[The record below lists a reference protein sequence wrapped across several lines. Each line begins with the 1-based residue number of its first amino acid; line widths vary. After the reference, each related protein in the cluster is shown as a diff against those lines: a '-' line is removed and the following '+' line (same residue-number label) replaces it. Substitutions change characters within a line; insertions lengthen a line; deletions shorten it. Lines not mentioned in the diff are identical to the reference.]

1 MDRRH
6 FLATS
11 ALAAA
16 APLLPAV
23 GSSVTQAA
31 SPSPGMDMFKRINFG
46 TDGLGLNAR
55 EYALLLHEA
64 VTARP
69 FPADFYSNGGV
80 IEEIETAFA
89 QRLGKQAAMFV
100 PTGTLANHIA
110 IRKLAGNDRRV
121 LVQAESHLYNDSGD
135 CAEVLSG
142 LNLIPLAA
150 GGRMPTLDE
159 VKQWVERSAHG
170 RVEMKI
176 GAISI
181 ESPVRRLDHQMVPFA
196 ELERI
201 SAYAREQGIRL
212 HLDGARLFN
221 LPQHSGRSVRDYAA
235 LFDTVYVSLWKH
247 FNGTTGAILAGD
259 TTFIEGLYHTR
270 RMFGGSL
277 PRAWPNVALVP
288 DYLKRYEE
296 DYARAWQSTERLI
309 ALLEADG
316 RFRIRR
322 MPDGTSR
329 FFLGVTGIAP
339 DVFSGRA
346 ASANVHLPQAVPDTG
361 EFPMDVNATILRMTP
376 DALAR
381 IFIGAIG

>member
-6 FLATS
+6 FLASS

-16 APLLPAV
+16 APLLPA
-23 GSSVTQAA
+23 AA
-31 SPSPGMDMFKRINFG
+31 SSAVAAAPSPGMDMFKRVNFG

-55 EYALLLHEA
+55 EYATLLHEA

-80 IEEIETAFA
+80 IEEIEKAFA
-89 QRLGKQAAMFV
+89 ERLGKQAAMFV

-135 CAEVLSG
+135 CAEILSG

-150 GGRMPTLDE
+150 GGRMPALDE
-159 VKQWVERSAHG
+159 IKQWVERSAHG

-196 ELERI
+196 ELQRI
-201 SAYAREQGIRL
+201 SAYAHEQGIRL

-221 LPQHSGRSVRDYAA
+221 LPQHSGHSVRDYAA

-247 FNGTTGAILAGD
+247 FNGSTGAILAGD
-259 TTFIEGLYHTR
+259 ASFIEGLYHTR

-288 DYLKRYEE
+288 RYLERYEV

-316 RFRIRR
+316 RFRVRR
-322 MPDGTSR
+322 IPDGTSR
-329 FFLGVTGIAP
+329 FFLGVTGVAP
-339 DVFSGRA
+339 DVFSQRI
-346 ASANVHLPQAVPDTG
+346 ASANVYLPQAIPDTG
-361 EFPMDVNATILRMTP
+361 EFPIDVNATILRMTP

-381 IFIGAIG
+381 AFTGAIG

>member
-1 MDRRH
+1 MDRRR

-11 ALAAA
+11 ALAAT

-23 GSSVTQAA
+23 ASAA
-31 SPSPGMDMFKRINFG
+31 TAAPAPGMDMFRRVNFG

-55 EYALLLHEA
+55 EYATLLHEA
-64 VTARP
+64 ATARP

-80 IEEIETAFA
+80 IEEIEKAFA
-89 QRLGKQAAMFV
+89 ERLGKQAAMFV

-121 LVQAESHLYNDSGD
+121 LVQAESHFYNDSGD

-142 LNLIPLAA
+142 LNLIPLAT
-150 GGRMPTLDE
+150 GGRMPALDE

-170 RVEMKI
+170 RVAMKI

-181 ESPVRRLDHQMVPFA
+181 ESPIRRLDHQMVPFA

-201 SAYAREQGIRL
+201 SGYAREQGIRL

-247 FNGTTGAILAGD
+247 FNGSTGAILAGD
-259 TTFIEGLYHTR
+259 AAFIEGLYHTR

-277 PRAWPNVALVP
+277 PHAWPNVALVP
-288 DYLKRYEE
+288 GYLKGYEE
-296 DYARAWQSTERLI
+296 EYARAWQSTERLI

-322 MPDGTSR
+322 IPDGTSR
-329 FFLGVTGIAP
+329 FFLGVVGVAP
-339 DVFSGRA
+339 DVFSQRA
-346 ASANVHLPQAVPDTG
+346 ASANVYLQQAVPDTG

-381 IFIGAIG
+381 VLIGAIG

>member
-1 MDRRH
+1 
-6 FLATS
+6 
-11 ALAAA
+11 
-16 APLLPAV
+16 
-23 GSSVTQAA
+23 
-31 SPSPGMDMFKRINFG
+31 MDMFKRVNFG

-55 EYALLLHEA
+55 EYAALLHEA
-64 VTARP
+64 VTAGP

-80 IEEIETAFA
+80 IEEIEKAFA
-89 QRLGKQAAMFV
+89 ERLGKQAAMFV

-135 CAEVLSG
+135 CAEILSG

-150 GGRMPTLDE
+150 GGRMPALDVIE
-159 VKQWVERSAHG
+159 LGGDRPPHG

-196 ELERI
+196 ELQRI

-247 FNGTTGAILAGD
+247 FNGSTGAILAGD
-259 TTFIEGLYHTR
+259 ASFIEGLYHTR

-288 DYLKRYEE
+288 RYLERYEE
-296 DYARAWQSTERLI
+296 DYARAWQSTDQLI
-309 ALLEADG
+309 ALLEADR

-322 MPDGTSR
+322 IPDGTSR
-329 FFLGVTGIAP
+329 FFLGVTGVAP
-339 DVFSGRA
+339 DVFSQRA
-346 ASANVHLPQAVPDTG
+346 ASANVYLPQAIPETG
-361 EFPMDVNATILRMTP
+361 EFPLDVNATILRMTP

-381 IFIGAIG
+381 IFIDAIG

>member
-6 FLATS
+6 FLAAS
-11 ALAAA
+11 ALAAT
-16 APLLPAV
+16 APLLPAAT
-23 GSSVTQAA
+23 SAA
-31 SPSPGMDMFKRINFG
+31 KAPAPPPGMDMFKRVNFG

-55 EYALLLHEA
+55 EYATLLHEA
-64 VTARP
+64 ATARA

-80 IEEIETAFA
+80 IEEIERAFA
-89 QRLGKQAAMFV
+89 KRLGKQAAMFV
-100 PTGTLANHIA
+100 PTGTLANHMA

-150 GGRMPTLDE
+150 GGRMPALDE
-159 VKQWVERSAHG
+159 VKQWVERSTHG

-181 ESPVRRLDHQMVPFA
+181 ESPIRRLDHQMVPFA

-201 SAYAREQGIRL
+201 SGYAREQGIRL

-221 LPQHSGRSVRDYAA
+221 LPRHSGRSVRDYAA

-247 FNGTTGAILAGD
+247 FNGSTGAILAGD
-259 TTFIEGLYHTR
+259 AAFIEGLYHTR

-288 DYLKRYEE
+288 GYLERYEE

-309 ALLEADG
+309 ALLATDG

-322 MPDGTSR
+322 IPDGTSR
-329 FFLGVTGIAP
+329 FFLGVAGVAP
-339 DVFSGRA
+339 DVFSQRA
-346 ASANVHLPQAVPDTG
+346 ASANVYLPQAIPDTG
-361 EFPMDVNATILRMTP
+361 EFPMDVNATILRTTP

-381 IFIGAIG
+381 VFIGAIA